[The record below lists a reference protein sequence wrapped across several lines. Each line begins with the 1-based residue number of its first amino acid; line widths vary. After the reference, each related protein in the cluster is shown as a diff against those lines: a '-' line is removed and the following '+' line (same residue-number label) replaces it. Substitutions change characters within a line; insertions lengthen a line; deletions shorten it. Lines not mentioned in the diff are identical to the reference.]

1 MSRSLDWC
9 SFALANVGVFCT
21 TPLGQHRTSSWM
33 ARNFPTCVTG
43 RKDLFSQSNHRNRNG
58 DGNTNG
64 NAIFPPTTTTST
76 NWTHAKRFAASRHN
90 PLATIG
96 VVYSTFITLLLSL
109 SLCVCVCLFAAFFV
123 APCFTLSLSLA
134 LRHAHKHTLALSLTL
149 NASSLKDGSSLQKAR
164 KRVDGWFEHF
174 GHEPHL

>member
-109 SLCVCVCLFAAFFV
+109 SLCVCVSLCCVL
-123 APCFTLSLSLA
+123 CRTLLYSLSLS
-134 LRHAHKHTLALSLTL
+134 RSPPCTQAHTRLVPNSQCFL
-149 NASSLKDGSSLQKAR
+149 
-164 KRVDGWFEHF
+164 
-174 GHEPHL
+174 P